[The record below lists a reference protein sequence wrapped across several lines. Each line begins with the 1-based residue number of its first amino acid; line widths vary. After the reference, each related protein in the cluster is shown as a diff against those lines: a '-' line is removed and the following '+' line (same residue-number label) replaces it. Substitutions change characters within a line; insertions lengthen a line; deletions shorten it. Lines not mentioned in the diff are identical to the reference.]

1 MRRNNDRDT
10 YRDRETRELVPNDRD
25 DLSFDDYVC
34 LGLMVGG
41 GIVGLGL
48 GEIGGGIAGAVVGYL
63 AFVVLVIIWSGVT
76 ALLNLRR
83 R

>member
-1 MRRNNDRDT
+1 VHRNNDSDT
-10 YRDRETRELVPNDRD
+10 ERYARKLVPNDRD

-63 AFVVLVIIWSGVT
+63 AFVVLIIIWGGIT
-76 ALLNLRR
+76 ALLNLLR
-83 R
+83 